1 MTKNQKTEK
10 DLPESKVT
18 VRMSARQRRALIRWG
33 EQTGCPLTLR
43 RCLAVA
49 KVGKGLSC
57 RAAARE
63 LLCAVSTVV
72 TAVRRFKEGGR
83 RALRD
88 RRTGNGRRKVED
100 SFQQQL
106 CTVLEGTPQDCGWR
120 RTTWTRELL
129 ARELEGRGLPR
140 VSVATIGRALAQVGA
155 SLKTPRPVVLCPW
168 PTRRRTRRLW
178 ELKCRAAHATAE
190 EPVFY
195 ADEMDVHL
203 NPKVG
208 RDWMLPG
215 KRRALVTP
223 GNNRKGYVAGALDAK
238 TGRLT
243 WVSGPSKASALFI
256 ALVHALVEAYPK
268 ARRLHLILDNASVH
282 SSKQTMKALA
292 ALSGRVVLHFLPPYC
307 PSANRIER
315 VWWDVHANVTRNHRC
330 ASLESLM
337 REVDAYLEGRNA
349 QSTSSPTLRGV
360 PLLDAA

>member
-1 MTKNQKTEK
+1 VTKNQKTRK
-10 DLPESKVT
+10 ALPEGKVT
-18 VRMSARQRRALIRWG
+18 VRLCARQRRRLIRWG
-33 EQTGCPLTLR
+33 EKTGCPLTLR

-72 TAVRRFKEGGR
+72 CAVQRFVEGGWRALGDR
-83 RALRD
+83 RA
-88 RRTGNGRRKVED
+88 GNGRRKVGD
-100 SFQQQL
+100 VFQQQL

-140 VSVATIGRALAQVGA
+140 VSVATVGRALAQVGA

-168 PTRRRTRRLW
+168 PARKRMRRLW
-178 ELKCRAAHATAE
+178 ELKCRAAYASAE

-208 RDWMLPG
+208 RDWMLSG
-215 KRRALVTP
+215 QRRELVTP
-223 GNNRKGYVAGALDAK
+223 GNNRKSYVAGALEAK

-256 ALVHALVEAYPK
+256 ALVHALADAYPQ
-268 ARRLHLILDNASVH
+268 ARRIHLILDNASVH
-282 SSKQTMKALA
+282 SSKKTKKALA

-337 REVDAYLEGRNA
+337 GEVDAYLEGRNV
-349 QSTSSPTLRGV
+349 QPLSSPTLRGG
-360 PLLDAA
+360 PASLAA